1 MIRRLR
7 RLPREVWLIG
17 LISLINDGA
26 SDLIYPLLPLVL
38 TSVLLPGPKTLGL
51 IEGIAEATSSQIG
64 RAHV

>member
-38 TSVLLPGPKTLGL
+38 TSVLLAGPRPWG
-51 IEGIAEATSSQIG
+51 
-64 RAHV
+64 